1 MQEHDTDMYFYAE
14 DETCASPDALSLDKW
29 IEQNSVAACVEYGS
43 DICTAIR
50 EVVENV

>member
-1 MQEHDTDMYFYAE
+1 MQEHSTEMYFDGDTE
-14 DETCASPDALSLDKW
+14 EQVVSLDKW

-50 EVVENV
+50 EVVEDV

>member
-1 MQEHDTDMYFYAE
+1 MQEHNTEMYFDAE
-14 DETCASPDALSLDKW
+14 DGTVSVSLDKW

-50 EVVENV
+50 EVVEDV